1 MEHKTIEWKTE
12 TSESKTTQV
21 SPDGRWHLDT
31 EAKSDRPSRV
41 SLVNMDVLGSPIGMA
56 ESEIECWRDFVA
68 HCERYTGKLAKAMA
82 EAKAILAEMEGKETQ
97 EA

>member
-12 TSESKTTQV
+12 TSESKTTLV

-31 EAKSDRPSRV
+31 EAKTDRPNRV

-68 HCERYTGKLAKAMA
+68 HCDRYAEKLEKVRR
-82 EAKAILAEMEGKETQ
+82 EARGILAGLEQ
-97 EA
+97 QPQ